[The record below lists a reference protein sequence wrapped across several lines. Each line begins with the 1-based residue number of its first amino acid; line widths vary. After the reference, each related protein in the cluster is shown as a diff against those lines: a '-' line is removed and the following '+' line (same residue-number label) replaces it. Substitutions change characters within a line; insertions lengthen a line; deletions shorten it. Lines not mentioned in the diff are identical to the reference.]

1 MQVVPSK
8 SFQSST
14 TVASAAEQQP
24 VPRRPQAPELT
35 GANPARQQI
44 LACSVGQLV
53 RHLHPGVQGEARQ
66 VRMAF
71 AQQELRVFAR
81 IADCCSAG
89 LAPVQQA
96 QLHAH
101 QQSSQAMLN
110 ATLPEM
116 LGLGT
121 QSTLPFFDKLIDL
134 IGVIRDDYLS
144 VYQHVLDVYTRF
156 YAAFTDQ
163 ITSKMSDY
171 FEADKDGKKIKFKRD
186 EFQRQLDSLISSF
199 QNAPSQLVP
208 IPGAAPMTEDEA
220 RNWQRALGL
229 PDHCLSS
236 NGSGG
241 WAVYLDNTPVLAIRN
256 SLPSASKPPKPPKPH
271 EIDTARFNAWQSS
284 FNSQEERLKNMLQSI
299 TSKYANAN
307 TYHDNFNKTL
317 SAHLS
322 QYADLLKHMT
332 TL

>member
-1 MQVVPSK
+1 MHII
-8 SFQSST
+8 
-14 TVASAAEQQP
+14 VANNSIQ
-24 VPRRPQAPELT
+24 PQAFDAAAQAQALPQRLPT
-35 GANPARQQI
+35 SGATAASPARQQM
-44 LACSVGQLV
+44 LECSVGQLL

-81 IADCCSAG
+81 IAECCAAG
-89 LAPVQQA
+89 LADRQHEQLQA
-96 QLHAH
+96 QQRASEGMLFGNLPAALNLGV
-101 QQSSQAMLN
+101 QADV
-110 ATLPEM
+110 
-116 LGLGT
+116 
-121 QSTLPFFDKLIDL
+121 PFFDKLIEL

-144 VYQHVLDVYTRF
+144 VYEHVLDVYTKF

-163 ITSKMSDY
+163 ITSKMSGW
-171 FEADKDGKKIKFKRD
+171 FEADKDGKKII
-186 EFQRQLDSLISSF
+186 FQRATFESALRSLIQQF
-199 QNAPSQLVP
+199 EYQPSQLVP
-208 IPGAAPMTEDEA
+208 IPGAAPMNEDEA

-229 PDHCLSS
+229 PDYCLSEDG
-236 NGSGG
+236 NGNWVVYMDTAPVIAILQGLPPSGPG
-241 WAVYLDNTPVLAIRN
+241 GTPPV
-256 SLPSASKPPKPPKPH
+256 
-271 EIDTARFNAWQSS
+271 IDTAKFNAWQSG
-284 FNSQEERLKNMLQSI
+284 FNAQEERLKNMLQSI